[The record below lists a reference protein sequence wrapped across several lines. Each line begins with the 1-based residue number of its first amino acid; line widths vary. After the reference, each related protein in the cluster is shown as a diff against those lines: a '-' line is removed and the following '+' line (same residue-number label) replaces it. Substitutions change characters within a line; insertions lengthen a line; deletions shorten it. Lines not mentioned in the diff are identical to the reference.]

1 MNKLILLTGKDCP
14 LCDEAKSLFAEI
26 DIGQLKLEELDIYS
40 KRLYLDKS
48 TNNNLDDKFLYD
60 YWKKI
65 VNACFDQ
72 GFVLGFDF
80 ELPKII

>member
-1 MNKLILLTGKDCP
+1 MDWVLIKSNPLYHSLTLKHYYP
-14 LCDEAKSLFAEI
+14 FSVSILF
-26 DIGQLKLEELDIYS
+26 L
-40 KRLYLDKS
+40 LYLDK
-48 TNNNLDDKFLYD
+48 TINNNLDDKFLYD